1 MGSNLKMKVPLDKK
15 FMASSLL
22 MKVPQDRRGFLVQK
36 DMEKP
41 RTPQQLQEWVDWVLE
56 EMTLPQ
62 YKEYCLLRIGLS
74 QQFYAE
80 IYPLNFLIQNL
91 FANREDVI
99 CQPKIGSQS
108 YDAILEISGQR
119 KRYIEVTFYHDGS
132 QDNLDMQYLISNRNV
147 TFGETK
153 RNDQGELENEMTF
166 RLASERRDQI
176 FGFIKDALVNK
187 CKKEYGADYLLI
199 IAFDDHISFGD
210 EENRRILSDF
220 AERELDCSTSEF
232 EAVYLVG
239 MSGKNIIP
247 LKALNI

>member
-1 MGSNLKMKVPLDKK
+1 MKVPLDKK

-36 DMEKP
+36 DMEIP

-56 EMTLPQ
+56 EMNLPQ
-62 YKEYCLLRIGLS
+62 YKEYCLLRIGYS
-74 QQFYAE
+74 QEFFNE
-80 IYPLNFLIQNL
+80 IYPLNLLIQNL

-99 CQPKIGSQS
+99 CQPKIGSQPF
-108 YDAILEISGQR
+108 DAILEISEQ
-119 KRYIEVTFYHDGS
+119 KRCYIEITFYHDGS
-132 QDNLDMQYLISNRNV
+132 QDNLDMQYLVQNGRV
-147 TFGETK
+147 TLGETR
-153 RNDQGELENEMTF
+153 RNAQEELENRTTF
-166 RLASERRDQI
+166 RLAAERRDHTLN
-176 FGFIKDALVNK
+176 FIKEALISK
-187 CKKEYGADYLLI
+187 SGRGYGSDYILI

-232 EAVYLVG
+232 ETVYLVG

-247 LKALNI
+247 LKSFNN